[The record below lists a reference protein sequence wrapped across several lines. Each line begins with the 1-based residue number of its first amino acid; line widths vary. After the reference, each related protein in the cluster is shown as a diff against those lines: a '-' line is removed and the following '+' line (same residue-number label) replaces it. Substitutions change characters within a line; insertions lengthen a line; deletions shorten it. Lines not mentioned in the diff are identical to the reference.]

1 MSTLSTLS
9 TIILAA
15 GKGTRM
21 KSAKAK
27 VLHEVFFQPMIHLVL
42 KTVEPLQ
49 TKQSI
54 VVVGHQ
60 KEAVEMVLQGFDV
73 TCAEQKEQ
81 NGTGHAVLCAE
92 PFMSDLDGD
101 VMILYGD
108 SPLLLTQH
116 LAEMYQLHRRNDS
129 VLTVMTTWFADPSNY
144 GRIIIDNSGNVIE
157 IVEEKDATEEQR
169 AITEINVGIYCV
181 EAKFLFEALK
191 QVTTDNSQG
200 EIYLTDIVAIAVK
213 NGYTVRRYEHP
224 DANHVLGVNS
234 RAELAQAHMEIQ
246 ARRNAELMA
255 SGITLLNPATT
266 QIAPTVAIEPDSIVG
281 PQVTIT
287 GTSLIASG
295 CVIEAGVFMHNA
307 VIGNNAHIGANSVL
321 KNCSVRAGE
330 EISALSFLS
339 GNSYMP

>member
-1 MSTLSTLS
+1 MTASPTLS

-42 KTVEPLQ
+42 KAVEPLQ

-54 VVVGHQ
+54 VIVGHQ
-60 KEAVEMVLQGFDV
+60 KEAVERVLEEFDV

-92 PFMSDLDGD
+92 PHITEWEGD

-116 LAEMYQLHRRNDS
+116 LEEMYQLHRHNDS
-129 VLTVMTTWFADPSNY
+129 VLTVMTTCLTNPSNY

-169 AITEINVGIYCV
+169 NITEINVGIYCV
-181 EAKFLFEALK
+181 QTKFLFEALK

-200 EIYLTDIVAIAVK
+200 EMYLTDIVAIAVK
-213 NGYTVRRYEHP
+213 NGFTVRRYEHP
-224 DANHVLGVNS
+224 HPSHVLGVNS
-234 RAELAQAHMEIQ
+234 RGELATAHMEIQ
-246 ARRNAELMA
+246 SRRNAALMA
-255 SGITLLNPATT
+255 SGITLLNPLTT
-266 QIAPTVAIEPDSIVG
+266 QIGPTVTIEPDSIIG

-287 GTSLIASG
+287 GTSLISNG
-295 CVIEAGVFMHNA
+295 CVIEAGVSLDNA
-307 VIGNNAHIGANSVL
+307 DVGTNAHIGANSVL
-321 KNCSVRAGE
+321 NNCSVRAGE
-330 EISALSFLS
+330 KILPLTYRS
-339 GNSYMP
+339 GKY

>member
-1 MSTLSTLS
+1 MTTSSTLS

-27 VLHEVFFQPMIHLVL
+27 VLHKVFFQPMIHLVL
-42 KTVEPLQ
+42 KAVEPLE

-54 VVVGHQ
+54 VIVGHQ
-60 KEAVEMVLQGFDV
+60 KEAVEKVLEGFDV

-92 PFMSDLDGD
+92 PHVTAWEGD

-116 LAEMYQLHRRNDS
+116 LEEMYQLHRRNDS
-129 VLTVMTTWFADPSNY
+129 VLTVMTTCLVKPTNY
-144 GRIIIDNSGNVIE
+144 GRIIIDNSGNVLE

-169 AITEINVGIYCV
+169 SITEINVGIYCV
-181 EAKFLFEALK
+181 ETKFLFEALK

-200 EIYLTDIVAIAVK
+200 EMYLTDIVAIAVK
-213 NGYTVRRYEHP
+213 NGFTVRRYEHP
-224 DANHVLGVNS
+224 HPDHVLGVNS
-234 RAELAQAHMEIQ
+234 RDELAQAHMEIQ
-246 ARRNAELMA
+246 SRRNAELMA

-266 QIAPTVAIEPDSIVG
+266 QISPSVAIEPDSIVG

-295 CVIEAGVFMHNA
+295 CVIEAGVSMHNA

-321 KNCSVRAGE
+321 TNCSVGSGE

-339 GNSYMP
+339 GN